1 MLVVNLLLRDIS
13 YFKRDCFILTESLYG
28 TEGPDVEDFGP
39 RFANVDITRSS
50 VIRDLSPSEVE
61 QLSEHLNIKIKT
73 ETSRFLSSIETNS
86 LFINYGSNWAADN
99 SWSLIN
105 VHLKLTLP
113 SLADVPYRAS
123 YLRHAFLHHERHG
136 RYPTKSVVGQCRP
149 NKNYSIDYHFADE
162 QNLPWALMNTPIAAS
177 RPIHA
182 MLEKKGRTEKRKLL
196 FCLAGASF
204 ALQHGVWLAAKG
216 LLSLPRLLERIHGS
230 NQ

>member
-28 TEGPDVEDFGP
+28 TEGPDVEEFGP

-113 SLADVPYRAS
+113 SIADVPYRAS

-162 QNLPWALMNTPIAAS
+162 QNLPRALMNTPIAAS
-177 RPIHA
+177 QPIHA
-182 MLEKKGRTEKRKLL
+182 VQNRHAGEKARRTEKRQTKEIAVLNDTS
-196 FCLAGASF
+196 SF
-204 ALQHGVWLAAKG
+204 LYLVWCFLCSSA
-216 LLSLPRLLERIHGS
+216 
-230 NQ
+230 